1 VANIVIGAGFTNPQ
15 RADKCL
21 AYADLRAH
29 THLIAARPSAF
40 IGDKETNRAPAA
52 LKHGSRAK
60 SLQHS
65 SHLEKRLD
73 ELAKRLRQKARGVPP
88 GVEREELLR
97 KAQAAE
103 VPDFRS
109 LRGDIVLRPL
119 LARQSPAAKI
129 LFQTRRGRVW
139 AAIERVMDAFDRLLA
154 HGIV

>member
-1 VANIVIGAGFTNPQ
+1 VANIFIGAGFTNPQ

-21 AYADLRAH
+21 AYADLSVH

-40 IGDKETNRAPAA
+40 IGDRETNRAPAA
-52 LKHGSRAK
+52 LEHGSRAM

-103 VPDFRS
+103 AASNINRWFNSRE
-109 LRGDIVLRPL
+109 
-119 LARQSPAAKI
+119 LAPPK
-129 LFQTRRGRVW
+129 
-139 AAIERVMDAFDRLLA
+139 
-154 HGIV
+154 